1 MAFKISC
8 GKCSCENEVVNKE
21 DFITW
26 ESQNE
31 TAQMVNTDILNP
43 ILKLLDSKIDC
54 NYVYIRDFGGRFY
67 FVENAESIAGGHC
80 LLHCHVDVLYS
91 YKDSIKNLECL
102 VSRNEFKENPFLV
115 DTLLPIEK
123 KFDVYSKNVG
133 SGPILTASGI
143 YSYFLVK
150 IAN

>member
-1 MAFKISC
+1 MAFTISI
-8 GKCSCENEVVNKE
+8 GKCSCEREVVDKGSS
-21 DFITW
+21 IQW
-26 ESQNE
+26 EVNGV

-43 ILKLLDSKIDC
+43 VLKVLGGRSDC
-54 NYVYIRDFGGRFY
+54 NYVKISDFGNRYY
-67 FVENAESIAGGHC
+67 FIDSVESIAGGHC

-91 YKDSIKNLECL
+91 HMSSILGLTCL
-102 VSRNEFKENPFLV
+102 VSRNEFQENPFLV

>member
-1 MAFKISC
+1 MAFTISI
-8 GKCSCENEVVNKE
+8 GKCSCENEVVDKE
-21 DFITW
+21 SSIQW
-26 ESQNE
+26 EVNGV
-31 TAQMVNTDILNP
+31 TVQMVNTDILNP
-43 ILKLLDSKIDC
+43 VLKVLGGRADC
-54 NYVYIRDFGGRFY
+54 NYVKISDFGNRYY
-67 FVENAESIAGGHC
+67 FVENVESVAGGHC

-102 VSRNEFKENPFLV
+102 VSRNEFQENPFLV

-123 KFDVYSKNVG
+123 QFDVYSKNVG
-133 SGPILTASGI
+133 SGPIVTSSGI